1 MRWLTWLLVVLF
13 VLLQYKLWV
22 GDGSL
27 AEVWDLYR
35 QTELQKQENQ
45 RLQERNQALEAEVKD
60 LKQGLEAIEE
70 RAREELGI
78 EVTRCATFM
87 NLRHEYDDRIVTIEF
102 FIVSDWVSEPV
113 GREGQAL
120 RWVPREKLD
129 ANELLPADVP
139 VVEALQQQ
147 H

>member
-45 RLQERNQALEAEVKD
+45 RLQERNQALEAEVED
-60 LKQGLEAIEE
+60 LKQGLDSIEE
-70 RAREELGI
+70 RAREELGMIKDDETFYQII
-78 EVTRCATFM
+78 EDLAGV
-87 NLRHEYDDRIVTIEF
+87 
-102 FIVSDWVSEPV
+102 
-113 GREGQAL
+113 
-120 RWVPREKLD
+120 
-129 ANELLPADVP
+129 NE
-139 VVEALQQQ
+139 
-147 H
+147 